1 MSIYLFESSTF
12 CKNPLR
18 RRAPKVDE
26 VPRGNLG
33 DDLRIEKPV
42 FSGLKATKST
52 STKW

>member
-26 VPRGNLG
+26 LPRGNLG
-33 DDLRIEKPV
+33 DGLRIKKPV
-42 FSGLKATKST
+42 FSGLKGVEL
-52 STKW
+52 